1 MLDEANLA
9 VPGRYYTER
18 CDRSSI
24 LVMSSDAKSLPVKE
38 FERDVRLSWPV
49 SSRSMVPQ

>member
-9 VPGRYYTER
+9 VLGRYYTER

-24 LVMSSDAKSLPVKE
+24 SVMYSDAKSLPVRNSKGMCNC
-38 FERDVRLSWPV
+38 LGLYPV
-49 SSRSMVPQ
+49 DQ